1 MERLRKS
8 RKYEV
13 THERIR
19 VMIAMIAKA
28 EKRFHRISLRETQRD
43 KYDDARCL
51 HSQAFGTRTCLEQ
64 IRDSGTEIPQAT
76 IDEFS
81 SLEKY
86 YEEEAAR
93 LEVEGIPEE
102 DLHLSPLMLESR
114 FLIEEIWKQIDPFGS
129 NTNLIDSE
137 AAIALRTPRMYLRSV
152 RELARTAGSS
162 TDWTDQNVDPENR
175 VAAGKG
181 VAKDGNVPTVVLT
194 YSSAKASKN
203 ASSSSSTS
211 GDPEKED
218 GAPAARSGE
227 VLVPNNDPPASPFG
241 RVSGAKIFLLI
252 MNEAFCLL

>member
-1 MERLRKS
+1 MFQIS
-8 RKYEV
+8 
-13 THERIR
+13 
-19 VMIAMIAKA
+19 
-28 EKRFHRISLRETQRD
+28 ISLTVAGVAPNVVTYD
-43 KYDDARCL
+43 AVIDGVVISGKYDEALMFKEKMVEDDQSPCL
-51 HSQAFGTRTCLEQ
+51 ATR
-64 IRDSGTEIPQAT
+64 S
-76 IDEFS
+76 
-81 SLEKY
+81 
-86 YEEEAAR
+86 
-93 LEVEGIPEE
+93 VPEE
-102 DLHLSPLMLESR
+102 R
-114 FLIEEIWKQIDPFGS
+114 
-129 NTNLIDSE
+129 
-137 AAIALRTPRMYLRSV
+137 V